1 VSQLTSELRR
11 MADDAARQ
19 ARPPA
24 AADIVRQGDLRRRRS
39 IARQSIGGLSAVG
52 VVGAGV
58 ALGLGLNGPAGSRP
72 AHNAGT
78 ITTDAFTIVSNANGT
93 DTLTM
98 NATVLLE
105 PATLQADLAKDGIP
119 ALVTVSSFCTS
130 KPTPAGYSQ
139 VVTDQTPRNPGQGPG
154 AITINPAAIPA
165 GTELSFG
172 NFKIANGGQT
182 SLTLIEKNSYT
193 CTSATPAA
201 PPSDGMIIALQST
214 SRSSSL
220 RESGR
225 APGGPPSG
233 APTPGQAGAQNS
245 IHRSGSS

>member
-1 VSQLTSELRR
+1 MSQLASELQR

-24 AADIVRQGDLRRRRS
+24 AADIIRQGDLRRRRS
-39 IARQSIGGLSAVG
+39 IARQSIGGLSAAG

-58 ALGLGLNGPAGSRP
+58 ALGLGLSGPAGSTP

-130 KPTPAGYSQ
+130 KSTPAGYSQ
-139 VVTDQTPRNPGQGPG
+139 VVTNQTPQNPRQGPG
-154 AITINPAAIPA
+154 AITINPAAIPV

-193 CTSATPAA
+193 CSSATPSA
-201 PPSDGMIIALQST
+201 PPSDGMIIALQGT
-214 SRSSSL
+214 GHNSSL
-220 RESGR
+220 IESGR
-225 APGGPPSG
+225 APAGPPHG
-233 APTPGQAGAQNS
+233 APAPRPGRHPQER
-245 IHRSGSS
+245 ILLTTR